1 MALNCVVLVGSVRSD
16 RQGIKAVRYV
26 EKSLA
31 ARGHDLTFVDP
42 VEVQLPLLDRMYK
55 EYEKGKAPAVL
66 ERLALLYRTA
76 DAFIVVSGEYNH
88 SIPPALSNLLDHF
101 LEEYFFRPSAIVCY
115 SAGAFGGVRAAM
127 QLRALLSE
135 LGMPSISSLFPIP
148 KIQDTL
154 DSTGAPLD
162 MALDRRFNSC
172 LPATAKGLSTNPRQT
187 SGNRAASGTELAI
200 LTMWLK
206 RLAKSR
212 QTPRAAFSTP
222 PMRSSSGT
230 ASTAHACRRSPI
242 TLA

>member
-66 ERLALLYRTA
+66 ERLALLYRAA

-101 LEEYFFRPSAIVCY
+101 LEEYFFARRPSCV
-115 SAGAFGGVRAAM
+115 
-127 QLRALLSE
+127 
-135 LGMPSISSLFPIP
+135 
-148 KIQDTL
+148 IQQ
-154 DSTGAPLD
+154 APL
-162 MALDRRFNSC
+162 AECEQRCSC
-172 LPATAKGLSTNPRQT
+172 ERYSPSWACRASPACFRSRKFRIRSTVLEHR
-187 SGNRAASGTELAI
+187 
-200 LTMWLK
+200 
-206 RLAKSR
+206 
-212 QTPRAAFSTP
+212 STWH
-222 PMRSSSGT
+222 
-230 ASTAHACRRSPI
+230 STAVSIPASRPPPKACRQILGKPQETEPQAELNWLS
-242 TLA
+242 